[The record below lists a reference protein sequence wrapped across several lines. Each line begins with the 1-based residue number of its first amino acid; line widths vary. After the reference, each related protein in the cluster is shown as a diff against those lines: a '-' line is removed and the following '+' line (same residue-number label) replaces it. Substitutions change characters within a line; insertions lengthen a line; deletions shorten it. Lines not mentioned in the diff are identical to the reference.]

1 MNTCDDSLF
10 YGGAVGEEPPKRIV
24 VQRRGKW
31 LHEGFIAWFADC
43 LHDLRREHDNLP
55 ECLPPEF
62 FDVEWL
68 ADVMG
73 LDATTF
79 AGYRPKTTSLNDLE
93 QQIIS
98 ALMKMPMTGEQLAA
112 AIGRYYDGHLKGTL
126 ASLKKRHLI
135 GNRRPIGYYVV
146 SKVRTDTVARDR

>member
-1 MNTCDDSLF
+1 MNTCDDSLCDDR
-10 YGGAVGEEPPKRIV
+10 AVGERPPIRIV
-24 VQRRGKW
+24 VQWRGKW

-43 LHDLRREHDNLP
+43 LHDLRKEHDNLP
-55 ECLPPEF
+55 DSLPPEF

-68 ADVMG
+68 AYVLG

-79 AGYRPKTTSLNDLE
+79 AGYRPKATSLNALE

-98 ALMKMPMTGEQLAA
+98 ALMKMPMTGERLAS

-135 GNRRPIGYYVV
+135 GNQRPIGYYVV
-146 SKVRTDTVARDR
+146 SKVRTDTIARDR